1 MGDHLVLCVDRLI
14 TPESLQSMQE
24 AEAAGSSGEGS
35 SQGAEPHS
43 CAVDVKDMEEH
54 VSCDE
59 EEPLIQTVECRICQD
74 EDSTKNLET
83 PCACSG
89 SLKVFIFWSIL
100 TLNSFLLHFM
110 YAFSFKNFQ
119 LPLAISTIIFR
130 LCGKIFVSYVE
141 CHHDVE
147 KGRDGFFFLL
157 YS

>member
-59 EEPLIQTVECRICQD
+59 EEPLIQTVECRICQE
-74 EDSTKNLET
+74 EDIIKNLET
-83 PCACSG
+83 PCSCSG
-89 SLKVFIFWSIL
+89 SLKVFNVLEHFKTYSLKLSISLFCKTIFSTQI
-100 TLNSFLLHFM
+100 M
-110 YAFSFKNFQ
+110 AY
-119 LPLAISTIIFR
+119 AISSKSFN
-130 LCGKIFVSYVE
+130 Y
-141 CHHDVE
+141 H
-147 KGRDGFFFLL
+147 
-157 YS
+157 